1 MNNAAKID
9 DLKETLRKLDSIISM
24 IWDTA
29 ENKGLCYEVIA
40 DAADIANDLV
50 TGARSLV
57 ESLVEGGAA

>member
-50 TGARSLV
+50 TGAKSLV
-57 ESLVEGGAA
+57 ESLVDGGAA

>member
-1 MNNAAKID
+1 MNNATQID
-9 DLKETLRKLDSIISM
+9 ELREILRKLDSIISM